1 MELMCSDTTNDD
13 KRDCHNIKC
22 SDKPATETFTE
33 ETRDTGGNCVI
44 ETTRDEK
51 KQSSV
56 RQDNAS
62 PGDVGEQQ
70 VHDGGNDVIN
80 DASPLKAASVSRGSD
95 DTLRGRK
102 KWIEP
107 TGRPLSAAS
116 GTTSPLLT
124 SRAKRRSVPRKG
136 LAQPKLVLLKPKLP
150 TTADTKGGQP
160 IADLDIGLT
169 QDDTERP
176 QSRSRSVNRS
186 PNEYSKR
193 SHWK

>member
-1 MELMCSDTTNDD
+1 MELMCSDTTNDN
-13 KRDCHNIKC
+13 KTDCNKIKC
-22 SDKPATETFTE
+22 SDKSATEITME
-33 ETRDTGGNCVI
+33 ETGDISVI
-44 ETTRDEK
+44 ETTGDKK
-51 KQSSV
+51 KQTSV

-62 PGDVGEQQ
+62 SGDVGEQQ
-70 VHDGGNDVIN
+70 VHDGKNYVID
-80 DASPLKAASVSRGSD
+80 DASPTKAASGSRGSD
-95 DTLRGRK
+95 DTPRGRK

-136 LAQPKLVLLKPKLP
+136 LAQPKLVLLKPKLANA

-160 IADLDIGLT
+160 IADLDVGLT
-169 QDDTERP
+169 KDDTERP
-176 QSRSRSVNRS
+176 QSRSRSINRS